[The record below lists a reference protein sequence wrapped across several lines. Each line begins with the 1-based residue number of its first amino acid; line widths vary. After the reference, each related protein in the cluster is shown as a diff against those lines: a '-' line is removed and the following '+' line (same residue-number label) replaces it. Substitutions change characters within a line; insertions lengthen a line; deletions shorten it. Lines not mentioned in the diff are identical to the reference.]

1 MSTTANALMQDAYE
15 ELGVYAPGETISAAD
30 EARAFSVLNE
40 MIDEWAAE
48 NIFVYQL
55 IPRTFN
61 TIINQSAYT
70 IGQNGSP
77 TINASRP
84 PAIAYGPGEA
94 NITISAVETSINV
107 VSAVEFQALDAY
119 GASAGTPDTLWYKNG
134 YPNGTLT
141 LLPKPSAV
149 GAVAFNAWD
158 VLLAFADPQ
167 TSYELSV
174 GFYEAIRNN
183 LAVMLKSYFTDAQLS
198 PDVAT
203 KALTSKDW
211 LRFQSLVSRAT
222 LSRFKQGPGLNN
234 KTGSP

>member
-1 MSTTANALMQDAYE
+1 MTTANDIMQDAFE

-30 EARAFSVLNE
+30 EARAFDVLNK
-40 MIDEWAAE
+40 MVDEWASE

-61 TIINQSAYT
+61 TVINQSAYT

-77 TINASRP
+77 TITASRP

-94 NITISAVETSINV
+94 SITISAAETPINV
-107 VSAVEFQALDAY
+107 VSAVEFQTLEAY
-119 GASAGTPDTLWYKNG
+119 GASAGTPDTLWYKAG

-149 GAVAFNAWD
+149 GSVAFNAWD
-158 VLLAFADPQ
+158 VLLEFSDPQ
-167 TSYELSV
+167 TEYELSV

-183 LAVMLKSYFTDAQLS
+183 LAVMLKSYFTDAQLN
-198 PDVAT
+198 PDVAM
-203 KALTSKDW
+203 KALTSKNW

-222 LSRFKQGPGLNN
+222 MSRFKSGPALNN
-234 KTGSP
+234 KVETP